1 MFIFGIQVDND
12 KLYSGIKNRHS
23 TGYSPIFINFS
34 FFLHFSLQILPQ
46 LYKIESSYL
55 VYRITTTSSIVG

>member
-12 KLYSGIKNRHS
+12 KLYSGIKNRRS
-23 TGYSPIFINFS
+23 TVNSPIFINFS
-34 FFLHFSLQILPQ
+34 FFLHFSLHILPQ

-55 VYRITTTSSIVG
+55 VYRITTSSIVG